1 MRKIGIAILSILFM
15 VACGG
20 TKSIT
25 NREEIKTLADEFY
38 KDLETADPI
47 TMDSY
52 SDGKLVTTF
61 MKDGEKMYTN
71 QVEAGYDYYMFIKEG
86 TKYLISDDRTLMEDE
101 SMYDMSIDTIH
112 NMVLMNV
119 TGYLEQDIDGVT
131 YSATKN
137 GEDELAI
144 TVNVKSEEGAE
155 YTISSVGK
163 KENGKVTSISSEMK
177 DGEQAYVSEYKFKYD
192 EHIELPEYKEPVTY
206 NDMPHVDSPYKTF
219 GDIIKTVNEE
229 EDLMYLFY
237 EKQLIVIDSVNGKH
251 YQFSTVVD
259 DETYNAYNE
268 LDVMEDDYQ
277 QKVYQLIENIE
288 IEDCID
294 FTDAVLTKEE
304 LDAYIGKTIGDMV
317 NDGFEV
323 SGYSFYEESNT
334 VYTNKDLLGY
344 KVDVALEE
352 GFDPD
357 SEFEYEDLY
366 GCTVKGI
373 EFVEPEYTALPMK

>member
-1 MRKIGIAILSILFM
+1 
-15 VACGG
+15 
-20 TKSIT
+20 
-25 NREEIKTLADEFY
+25 
-38 KDLETADPI
+38 
-47 TMDSY
+47 
-52 SDGKLVTTF
+52 
-61 MKDGEKMYTN
+61 
-71 QVEAGYDYYMFIKEG
+71 
-86 TKYLISDDRTLMEDE
+86 
-101 SMYDMSIDTIH
+101 
-112 NMVLMNV
+112 
-119 TGYLEQDIDGVT
+119 
-131 YSATKN
+131 
-137 GEDELAI
+137 
-144 TVNVKSEEGAE
+144 
-155 YTISSVGK
+155 
-163 KENGKVTSISSEMK
+163 MK

-219 GDIIKTVNEE
+219 EDIIKTVNEE

-277 QKVYQLIENIE
+277 QKVYPLIENIE

-366 GCTVKGI
+366 G
-373 EFVEPEYTALPMK
+373 